1 VRFPEGSAGALGAGS
16 PVAGPTFRHVYKLF
30 GGTIPGEFVGEDGEE
45 GKYCLSYPG
54 IAFLFPMHAP
64 AGFSKL
70 DWAST
75 VSVLSSSTCAPASS
89 MVLYDGGSW
98 HAARKTILTADMSFP
113 RVPVLSG
120 RKEGIPAE
128 VEMAKV
134 HDRGRIELVRK
145 DAPPFWLVLSE
156 TTPQDLVTELGPPDS
171 TYKKNNRSTAA
182 HHGRRAS
189 SSSSRRSSDVLDGD
203 QRSSSSH
210 TDNSDNS
217 VWEDDDDD
225 EETTTVANDLDKDD
239 AGIWWN
245 YYSYGLDIL
254 ITQPTRISNRSP
266 TLPRHAEDS
275 EESSSEVDEEIEP
288 TAHNFLT
295 ATKVI
300 LHSNIPGSYQFN
312 RHRRLRWT
320 LEDWPGGYTEP
331 LTSEMKFRDIQCRL
345 KEVFKDSYESV
356 DKEREQQQPIA
367 INRDWGESSSLGG
380 SVELLGG
387 WEESGRKKGDESTA
401 SGEEKIGEVLMFGFP
416 GIAFEVLKNGV
427 VGLLQVW

>member
-1 VRFPEGSAGALGAGS
+1 VRFPEGSNNALGGGP
-16 PVAGPTFRHVYKLF
+16 PVSGPTFRHVYKLF
-30 GGTIPGEFVGEDGEE
+30 GGTIPGEFVGQDGEE

-64 AGFSKL
+64 PDFSKL

-75 VSVLSSSTCAPASS
+75 VSVLSSSTCQPASA

-98 HAARKTILTADMSFP
+98 HAARKNIFTVEMPFP

-120 RKEGIPAE
+120 RKEGIPPEIETAR
-128 VEMAKV
+128 V
-134 HDRGRIELVRK
+134 HDRGRIELIRK
-145 DAPPFWLVLSE
+145 DAPPFWINLSD
-156 TTPQDLVTELGPPDS
+156 TTQQDLITELGPPDS

-189 SSSSRRSSDVLDGD
+189 SSSSRRSSDAMDE
-203 QRSSSSH
+203 RSSSSH
-210 TDNSDNS
+210 TDTSDNS
-217 VWEDDDDD
+217 AWEDDEDD
-225 EETTTVANDLDKDD
+225 EETTTVANDFDKDN

-245 YYSYGLDIL
+245 YYSHGIDIL
-254 ITQPTRISNRSP
+254 ITQPTRISTRSP
-266 TLPRHAEDS
+266 ALTRQNHLDS
-275 EESSSEVDEEIEP
+275 GGEESASEPEAEAES
-288 TAHNFLT
+288 TSRTHLT

-320 LEDWPGGYTEP
+320 LESWPSPAYTNA
-331 LTSEMKFRDIQCRL
+331 LTSEMKFTDIQGRL
-345 KEVFKDSYESV
+345 KEVFKNSYENAEE
-356 DKEREQQQPIA
+356 EREQQQPMA
-367 INRDWGESSSLGG
+367 INRDWGEGSSLGG

-387 WEESGRKKGDESTA
+387 WDEGGRKKVED

-416 GIAFEVLKNGV
+416 GMAFEVLKNGV
-427 VGLLQVW
+427 VGLLQIW